1 MTAEPTRPV
10 RVAAIGVGGWAKTLA
25 DAAAKGTGLTYV
37 ACTSRSPENR
47 AAFAKTYGCRDLPS
61 VDAVLVDPEVEAVI
75 ITTPHAAHAEQIVAA
90 GKRGKHVFVEKPFT
104 LTLADARRATDT
116 CRQAGVVLGVG
127 HQRRRTPASRA
138 LKRLIEDGTMG
149 RLVQIEGNFSAD
161 IGFTFKPGAWRLVR
175 AETPGGAMTNL
186 GIHHVDSY
194 QYLMGPIARVTA
206 FCRRVALK
214 DDVEIDDTTSI
225 VFEFASGGLG
235 YLGTSWVHAN
245 RGSTMTLHG
254 TEAQAWLEADGAR
267 LVLAR
272 RGQKERTEVPLTPVD
287 PIVEELTEFARC
299 VREGKKPETDGEV
312 GVANIAVLEAIVQS
326 SDSGRA
332 VDVKR

>member
-1 MTAEPTRPV
+1 MTAESSRPV
-10 RVAAIGVGGWAKTLA
+10 RVAAIGVGGWAKVLA

-61 VDAVLVDPEVEAVI
+61 VEAVLADPEVEAVI

-90 GKRGKHVFVEKPFT
+90 GQRGKHVFVEKPFT
-104 LTLADARRATDT
+104 LTLADAQRATDT

-127 HQRRRTPASRA
+127 HQRRRQAGSRA
-138 LKRLIEDGTMG
+138 LKRLLDDGTMG
-149 RLVQIEGNFSAD
+149 RAVQIEGNFSAD

-194 QYLMGPIARVTA
+194 QYLLGPIARVTA
-206 FCRRVALK
+206 FCRRVALTGA
-214 DDVEIDDTTSI
+214 EIDDTTSI
-225 VFEFASGGLG
+225 LFEFASGALG

-245 RGSTMTLHG
+245 RGSTMTIHG

-267 LVLAR
+267 LLLAR
-272 RGQKERTEVPLTPVD
+272 RGERERTEVPVAPVD
-287 PIVEELTEFARC
+287 AIVEELTEFARC
-299 VREGKKPETDGEV
+299 VREGKTPETDGAV
-312 GVANIAVLEAIVQS
+312 GMANIAVLDAIVQS
-326 SDSGRA
+326 SDSGRT
-332 VDVKR
+332 VDVAR